1 MFFDEHKMSL
11 VPLNGADTLS
21 TLKFDSSA
29 ASARSFDQDVRIPP
43 YFVRENAG
51 DFFVENSD
59 WNGDDA
65 WLDRINNDV
74 VGDETS
80 TAGNVERDYV
90 DQGHRR
96 RMRRK
101 HRNGVTRDRHYNDV
115 FLQNLPN

>member
-1 MFFDEHKMSL
+1 MSL

-80 TAGNVERDYV
+80 TAGNVERDYIETESPGT
-90 DQGHRR
+90 DTIMTFFCR
-96 RMRRK
+96 
-101 HRNGVTRDRHYNDV
+101 TYLTS
-115 FLQNLPN
+115 FL